1 MKKKMTALFPA
12 AGLWTSLPVKAQE
25 DAEGVKTD
33 MKEYTYKVVRE
44 YPDGSRG
51 KRAKKLTLFKPL
63 NAGGLYVHL
72 GKGFPGMQR
81 VLSEEVRQTED

>member
-1 MKKKMTALFPA
+1 MDGGYRRQSVCAD
-12 AGLWTSLPVKAQE
+12 GGCG
-25 DAEGVKTD
+25 GVKTD

-44 YPDGSRG
+44 YQDGSRG
-51 KRAKKLTLFKPL
+51 KRVKTLTLFKPL

-81 VLSEEVRQTED
+81 VLSEEVRQIED